1 MKTALWLPPTATNQP
16 VAWCLTPLLHQFTLH
31 LALLLET
38 KKLNIYKNIY
48 KALRRTLKQEGEK
61 KEKYIN
67 KIFYKLEAN
76 HPCCQIVCNQGYCA
90 IL

>member
-1 MKTALWLPPTATNQP
+1 MLCEEINPLHFNNWEAEAKKKKIKTALWLPPTATNQP

-48 KALRRTLKQEGEK
+48 KAMRRTLKQEGEK
-61 KEKYIN
+61 KEK
-67 KIFYKLEAN
+67 
-76 HPCCQIVCNQGYCA
+76 
-90 IL
+90 